1 MRRIVLIIL
10 VVAVVGIAGFLLLRP
25 KPKAAP
31 KKQAAP
37 ADSSEGTA
45 PAAKAKSSAAPAKG
59 TTRRRGTTAK
69 ASMKVM
75 TKEERRAQM
84 KRIRDEERK
93 RKRELKRQERE
104 KRKALRQARRNRG
117 KRKTGKRGQSLY
129 VVKAIVSL
137 GDESYALIDSRRAR
151 VGDIVMGRRVVAIE
165 PDRLVIEA
173 FGRRTVV
180 RVGESL
186 IPNYGYGSKR

>member
-1 MRRIVLIIL
+1 MRRIVLIVLI
-10 VVAVVGIAGFLLLRP
+10 VAVVGIAGFLLLKP
-25 KPKAAP
+25 KPKPAP
-31 KKQAAP
+31 KKQAAS

-45 PAAKAKSSAAPAKG
+45 TASKSRTSAAPAKG

-69 ASMKVM
+69 ASMKAM